1 MTQEAAPPPHGQS
14 PGQTHVD
21 FDAIDAYQRYKLMA
35 SLIVPR
41 PIALVTSINADGVI
55 NAAPF
60 SMFAMLGE
68 DPPLVMIS
76 INRLADGMLKDTAAN
91 ILETEEFVVHM
102 ADEAIA
108 GQMHDCGQSLPPNE
122 SELDLVGFDAIASVS
137 VRPPRIAQ
145 APIAFECRLWEKI
158 ETESR
163 YIFLGKILHLH
174 ARDGLIDTEMWR
186 VNLQEYFPVGRFGA
200 SFYTRT
206 RDRFALQGEARET
219 AIDRI

>member
-1 MTQEAAPPPHGQS
+1 MTQPVALEPER
-14 PGQTHVD
+14 QTHVD
-21 FDAIDAYQRYKLMA
+21 FDAIGAYQRYKLMA

-41 PIALVTSINADGVI
+41 PIALVTTVNADGVV

-76 INRLADGMLKDTAAN
+76 INRLEGGALKDTAAN
-91 ILETEEFVVHM
+91 ILQSGEFVVHM

-108 GQMHDCGQSLPPNE
+108 GQMHDCGQSLPPE
-122 SELDLVGFDAIASVS
+122 QSELDLVGFDAIPSVS
-137 VRPPRIAQ
+137 VAPPRIAQ
-145 APIAFECRLWEKI
+145 APIAFECLLWEKI
-158 ETESR
+158 ETDSR
-163 YIFLGKILHLH
+163 FIFLGKILHLH
-174 ARDGLIDTEMWR
+174 AREGLIDTQLWR
-186 VNLQEYFPVGRFGA
+186 VNLQDYFPVGRFGA

>member
-1 MTQEAAPPPHGQS
+1 MSAAADPAIARS
-14 PGQTHVD
+14 THVD
-21 FDAIDAYQRYKLMA
+21 FGALTAYQRYKLMA

-41 PIALVTSINADGVI
+41 PIALVTTLNSDGVV

-76 INRLADGMLKDTAAN
+76 INRLPDGAIKDTSAN
-91 ILETEEFVVHM
+91 ILEHGDFVVHM

-108 GQMHDCGQSLPPNE
+108 AQMHDCGTALPPE
-122 SELDLVGFDAIASVS
+122 RSELDLVGFTAAPSLS
-137 VRPPRIAQ
+137 VRPPRIVE
-145 APIAFECRLWEKI
+145 APVAFECVLWEKI

-163 YIFLGKILHLH
+163 FILFGRILHLH
-174 ARDGLIDTEMWR
+174 AREGLVDTVAWR
-186 VNLQEYFPVGRFGA
+186 VDLRDYFPVGRFGA

-219 AIDRI
+219 PIDRL

>member
-1 MTQEAAPPPHGQS
+1 MRNEP
-14 PGQTHVD
+14 THVD
-21 FDAIDAYQRYKLMA
+21 FDAIGAYQRYKLMA

-41 PIALVTSINADGVI
+41 PIALVTTINAQGVV

-76 INRLADGMLKDTAAN
+76 INRLKDDALKDTAAN
-91 ILETEEFVVHM
+91 ILESREFVVHM

-108 GQMHDCGQSLPPNE
+108 AQMHDCGTTLPPDR
-122 SELDLVGFDAIASVS
+122 SELDLVGFHAVPSTSVC
-137 VRPPRIAQ
+137 PPRIAE
-145 APIAFECRLWEKI
+145 APVAFECRLWEKI
-158 ETESR
+158 ETDSR
-163 YIFLGKILHLH
+163 FIFLGRILHLH
-174 ARDGLIDTEMWR
+174 AREGLIDTELWR
-186 VNLQEYFPVGRFGA
+186 VNLQDYFPVGRFGA